1 MKNNLAGKISGWLAG
16 RGMLLVLL
24 LLAVF
29 LGFATLAD
37 QNPNDAEAGT
47 ALAKT
52 LGQSNGGNKNIL
64 IVVRPSEEDS
74 LFAQAVETEVL
85 KQKGVVAGIV
95 RGSPSDARA
104 SLERLQKEGVKLDA
118 IACNHFTA
126 GWSIFENMGV
136 KFPGLGDVKIVE
148 PVSYRWPNFLKR
160 ENLMNIVNQIAV
172 IAILAVGMT
181 FVILTGGID
190 LSVGAMIAFSAV
202 LVARLIRDFGGGVD
216 ATVTALIVSSLA
228 TIGVCA
234 FMGMFSG
241 VMVACFSIPS
251 FIATLAM
258 MLIAGGLAYLIS
270 DGQSIDRIPESFMWL
285 GRGSTVMRI
294 PVAVVLTAV
303 IYLIAHIA
311 MTRTI
316 FGRYVYAVG
325 GNREAARLSGV
336 SVLGV
341 LVLVYTVSGA
351 LAGLGGIVMA
361 SQLKSGAPTYG
372 HMYEL
377 YVIAAVVVGG
387 TSLAGGE
394 GKITG
399 TLIGALI
406 LAVIQ
411 NGMNLLGFDSNM
423 QKCIL
428 GGVLILA
435 ILLDGSRLKLSR

>member
-1 MKNNLAGKISGWLAG
+1 MD
-16 RGMLLVLL
+16 
-24 LLAVF
+24 
-29 LGFATLAD
+29 T
-37 QNPNDAEAGT
+37 
-47 ALAKT
+47 
-52 LGQSNGGNKNIL
+52 
-64 IVVRPSEEDS
+64 
-74 LFAQAVETEVL
+74 
-85 KQKGVVAGIV
+85 
-95 RGSPSDARA
+95 
-104 SLERLQKEGVKLDA
+104 
-118 IACNHFTA
+118 
-126 GWSIFENMGV
+126 

-148 PVSYRWPNFLKR
+148 PVSYRWPNFFKR
-160 ENLMNIVNQIAV
+160 DNLVNIVNQIAV

-202 LVARLIRDFGGGVD
+202 LVARLIRDYGGGTE
-216 ATVTALIVSSLA
+216 AQAPALIACSLA
-228 TIGVCA
+228 AVGVCA
-234 FMGMFSG
+234 LMGMFSG
-241 VMVACFSIPS
+241 AMVACFSIPP
-251 FIATLAM
+251 FITTLAM
-258 MLIAGGLAYLIS
+258 MLIAGGMAYLIS
-270 DGQSIDRIPESFMWL
+270 DGQSIDRVPESFMWL
-285 GRGSTVMRI
+285 GRGSTLMRI
-294 PVAVVLTAV
+294 PVAVVLTAI
-303 IYLIAHIA
+303 IYLIAHLA
-311 MTRTI
+311 MTRTV

-341 LVLVYTVSGA
+341 LILVYTLSGA
-351 LAGLGGIVMA
+351 LAGLGGVVMA

-411 NGMNLLGFDSNM
+411 NGMNLLGFDSNT

-428 GGVLILA
+428 GGVLLLA
-435 ILLDGSRLKLSR
+435 ILLDGSRLKLIK

>member
-1 MKNNLAGKISGWLAG
+1 MNSALAGKISGWIAG

-37 QNPNDAEAGT
+37 QNPNDGDAGIR
-47 ALAKT
+47 LAKT
-52 LGQSNGGNKNIL
+52 CDGSKNIL
-64 IVVRPSEEDS
+64 IVVRPSEEDAI
-74 LFAQAVETEVL
+74 FAQAIETQTIM
-85 KQKGVVAGIV
+85 QKGRVVEIIKGTPAE
-95 RGSPSDARA
+95 ARA
-104 SLERLQKEGVKLDA
+104 CLERLQKEGVKLDF
-118 IACNHFTA
+118 IVCNHFTA
-126 GWSIFENMGV
+126 TWSIFENMNT
-136 KFPGLGDVKIVE
+136 KFPGLGDVKIIE
-148 PVSYRWPNFLKR
+148 PASYRWPNFFKR
-160 ENLMNIVNQIAV
+160 DNLVNIVNQIAV

-202 LVARLIRDFGGGVD
+202 LVARLIRDYGGGVE
-216 ATVTALIVSSLA
+216 AHAPALIGCSIAAV
-228 TIGVCA
+228 GVCA
-234 FMGMFSG
+234 LLGMFSG
-241 VMVACFSIPS
+241 TMVAYFSIPP
-251 FIATLAM
+251 FITTLAM
-258 MLIAGGLAYLIS
+258 MLIAGGMAYLIS
-270 DGQSIDRIPESFMWL
+270 DGQSIDRVPESFMWL
-285 GRGSTVMRI
+285 GRGSTLMRI
-294 PVAVVLTAV
+294 PVAVVLTAI
-303 IYLIAHIA
+303 IYLIAHLA
-311 MTRTI
+311 MTRTV

-341 LVLVYTVSGA
+341 LILVYTLSGA
-351 LAGLGGIVMA
+351 LAGLGGVVMA

-411 NGMNLLGFDSNM
+411 NGMNLLGFDSNT

-428 GGVLILA
+428 GGVLLLA
-435 ILLDGSRLKLSR
+435 ILLDGSRLKLIK

>member
-1 MKNNLAGKISGWLAG
+1 MNSALAGKISGWLAG
-16 RGMLLVLL
+16 RGMILVLL
-24 LLAVF
+24 MLAVF

-37 QNPNDAEAGT
+37 QNPNDADAGT

-52 LGQSNGGNKNIL
+52 LDGSKNIL
-64 IVVRPSEEDS
+64 IVVRPSEEDAI
-74 LFAQAVETEVL
+74 FAQAIETQTIM
-85 KQKGVVAGIV
+85 QKGRVVEIIKGT
-95 RGSPSDARA
+95 PSEARA
-104 SLERLQKEGVKLDA
+104 CLERLQKQGVKLDA
-118 IACNHFTA
+118 IVCNHFTA
-126 GWSIFENMGV
+126 TWSIFENMDT

-148 PVSYRWPNFLKR
+148 PASYRWPNFFKR
-160 ENLMNIVNQIAV
+160 DNLVNIVNQIAV

-202 LVARLIRDFGGGVD
+202 LVARLIRDYGGGTE
-216 ATVTALIVSSLA
+216 AQAPALIGCSIAAVS
-228 TIGVCA
+228 VCA
-234 FMGMFSG
+234 LMGMFSG
-241 VMVACFSIPS
+241 AMVACFSIPP
-251 FIATLAM
+251 FITTLAM
-258 MLIAGGLAYLIS
+258 MLIAGGMAYLIS
-270 DGQSIDRIPESFMWL
+270 DGQSIDRVPESFMWL
-285 GRGSTVMRI
+285 GRGSTLMRI
-294 PVAVVLTAV
+294 PVAVVLTA
-303 IYLIAHIA
+303 ILYLIAHLA
-311 MTRTI
+311 MTRTV

-341 LVLVYTVSGA
+341 LILVYTLSGA
-351 LAGLGGIVMA
+351 LAGLGGVVMA

-411 NGMNLLGFDSNM
+411 NGMNLLGFDSNT

-428 GGVLILA
+428 GGVLLLA
-435 ILLDGSRLKLSR
+435 ILLDGSRLKLIK

>member
-1 MKNNLAGKISGWLAG
+1 MNNALAGKISGWLAG
-16 RGMLLVLL
+16 RGMILVLL
-24 LLAVF
+24 MLAVF

-37 QNPNDAEAGT
+37 QNPNDADAGT
-47 ALAKT
+47 TLSKT
-52 LGQSNGGNKNIL
+52 LDGSKNIL
-64 IVVRPSEEDS
+64 IVVRPSEEDTI
-74 LFAQAVETEVL
+74 FAQAIESQMIM
-85 KQKGVVAGIV
+85 QKGRVVEIIKGT
-95 RGSPSDARA
+95 PSEARA
-104 SLERLQKEGVKLDA
+104 CLERLQKEGVKLDF
-118 IACNHFTA
+118 IVCNHFTA
-126 GWSIFENMGV
+126 TWSIFENMNT
-136 KFPGLGDVKIVE
+136 KFAGLGDVKVVE
-148 PVSYRWPNFLKR
+148 PASYRWPNFFKR
-160 ENLMNIVNQIAV
+160 DNLVNIVNQIAV

-202 LVARLIRDFGGGVD
+202 LVARLIRDYGGGTEAQVP
-216 ATVTALIVSSLA
+216 ALIACSLA
-228 TIGVCA
+228 AVGVCA
-234 FMGMFSG
+234 LMGMFSG
-241 VMVACFSIPS
+241 AMVACFSIPP
-251 FIATLAM
+251 FITTLAM
-258 MLIAGGLAYLIS
+258 MLIAGGMAYLIS
-270 DGQSIDRIPESFMWL
+270 DGQSIDRVPESFMWL
-285 GRGSTVMRI
+285 GRGSTLMRM
-294 PVAVVLTAV
+294 PVAVVLTAI
-303 IYLIAHIA
+303 IYLIAHLA
-311 MTRTI
+311 MTRTV

-341 LVLVYTVSGA
+341 LILVYTLSGA
-351 LAGLGGIVMA
+351 LAGLGGVVMA

-411 NGMNLLGFDSNM
+411 NGMNLLGFDSNT

-428 GGVLILA
+428 GGVLLLA
-435 ILLDGSRLKLSR
+435 ILLDGSRLEIIK

>member
-1 MKNNLAGKISGWLAG
+1 MNSTLAVKITGWLAG
-16 RGMLLVLL
+16 RGMLLVLM

-37 QNPNDAEAGT
+37 QNPNDAEAGIG
-47 ALAKT
+47 LART
-52 LGQSNGGNKNIL
+52 VDGSKNIL
-64 IVVRPSEEDS
+64 IVVRPSEEDAI
-74 LFAQAVETEVL
+74 FAQAIENQIAR
-85 KQKGVVAGIV
+85 QKGTVVEIIQGT
-95 RGSPSDARA
+95 PSEAR
-104 SLERLQKEGVKLDA
+104 SCLERLQKDAIKLDA
-118 IACNHFTA
+118 IVCNHFTA
-126 GWSIFENMGV
+126 TWSIFENMGV
-136 KFPGLGDVKIVE
+136 KFPGLGDVRIVE
-148 PVSYRWPNFLKR
+148 PASYRWPNFFKR
-160 ENLMNIVNQIAV
+160 DNLVNIVNQIAV

-202 LVARLIRDFGGGVD
+202 LVARLIRDYGGGVE
-216 ATVTALIVSSLA
+216 AQTPALLGCGFAAV
-228 TIGVCA
+228 GVCA
-234 FMGMFSG
+234 LMGMFSG
-241 VMVACFSIPS
+241 TMVACFSIPP
-251 FIATLAM
+251 FITTLAM
-258 MLIAGGLAYLIS
+258 MLIAGGMAYLIS
-270 DGQSIDRIPESFMWL
+270 DGQSIDRVPESFMWL
-285 GRGSTVMRI
+285 GRGSTLMRI
-294 PVAVVLTAV
+294 PVAVVLTAI
-303 IYLIAHIA
+303 IYLVAHLA

-341 LVLVYTVSGA
+341 LILVYTLSGA
-351 LAGLGGIVMA
+351 LAGLGGVVMA

-411 NGMNLLGFDSNM
+411 NGMNLLGFDSNT

-428 GGVLILA
+428 GGVLLLA
-435 ILLDGSRLKLSR
+435 ILLDGSRYKLAR

>member
-1 MKNNLAGKISGWLAG
+1 MNSALAGKISGWLAG
-16 RGMLLVLL
+16 RGMILVLL
-24 LLAVF
+24 MLAVF

-37 QNPNDAEAGT
+37 QNPNDADAGI

-52 LGQSNGGNKNIL
+52 LDSSKNIL
-64 IVVRPSEEDS
+64 IVVRPSEEDAI
-74 LFAQAVETEVL
+74 FAQAIESQTIM
-85 KQKGVVAGIV
+85 QKGRVVEIIKGT
-95 RGSPSDARA
+95 PSEARA
-104 SLERLQKEGVKLDA
+104 CLDRLQKQGVKLDA
-118 IACNHFTA
+118 IVCNHFTA
-126 GWSIFENMGV
+126 TWSIFENMDT

-148 PVSYRWPNFLKR
+148 PASYRWPNFFKR
-160 ENLMNIVNQIAV
+160 DNLVNIVNQIAV

-202 LVARLIRDFGGGVD
+202 LVARLIRDYGGGTE
-216 ATVTALIVSSLA
+216 AQAPALIACSLA
-228 TIGVCA
+228 AIGVCA
-234 FMGMFSG
+234 LMGMFSG
-241 VMVACFSIPS
+241 AMVACFSIPP
-251 FIATLAM
+251 FITTLAM
-258 MLIAGGLAYLIS
+258 MLIAGGMAYLIS
-270 DGQSIDRIPESFMWL
+270 DGQSIDRVPESFMWL
-285 GRGSTVMRI
+285 GRGSTLMRI
-294 PVAVVLTAV
+294 PVAVVLTA
-303 IYLIAHIA
+303 ILYLIAHLA
-311 MTRTI
+311 MTRTV

-341 LVLVYTVSGA
+341 LILVYTLSGA
-351 LAGLGGIVMA
+351 LAGLGGVVMA

-411 NGMNLLGFDSNM
+411 NGMNLLGFDSNT

-428 GGVLILA
+428 GGVLLLA
-435 ILLDGSRLKLSR
+435 ILLDGSRYKLTR

>member
-1 MKNNLAGKISGWLAG
+1 MNSALAGKISGWLAG
-16 RGMLLVLL
+16 RGMILVLL
-24 LLAVF
+24 MHAVF

-37 QNPNDAEAGT
+37 QNPNDADAGT

-52 LGQSNGGNKNIL
+52 LDGSKNIL
-64 IVVRPSEEDS
+64 IVVRPSEEDAI
-74 LFAQAVETEVL
+74 FAQAIETHTIM
-85 KQKGVVAGIV
+85 QKGRVVEIIKGT
-95 RGSPSDARA
+95 PSEARA
-104 SLERLQKEGVKLDA
+104 CLERLQKQGVKLDA
-118 IACNHFTA
+118 IVCNHFTA
-126 GWSIFENMGV
+126 TWSIFENMDT

-148 PVSYRWPNFLKR
+148 PASYRWPNFFKR
-160 ENLMNIVNQIAV
+160 DNLVNIVNQIAV

-202 LVARLIRDFGGGVD
+202 LVARLIRDYGGGTE
-216 ATVTALIVSSLA
+216 AQAPALIGCSIAAVS
-228 TIGVCA
+228 VCA
-234 FMGMFSG
+234 LMGMFSG
-241 VMVACFSIPS
+241 AMVACFSIPP
-251 FIATLAM
+251 FITTLAM
-258 MLIAGGLAYLIS
+258 MLIAGGMAYLIS
-270 DGQSIDRIPESFMWL
+270 DGQSIDRVPESFMWL
-285 GRGSTVMRI
+285 GRGSTLMRI
-294 PVAVVLTAV
+294 PVAVVLTA
-303 IYLIAHIA
+303 ILYLIAHLA
-311 MTRTI
+311 MTRTV

-341 LVLVYTVSGA
+341 LILVYTLSGA
-351 LAGLGGIVMA
+351 LAGLGGVVMA

-411 NGMNLLGFDSNM
+411 NGMNLLGFDSNT

-428 GGVLILA
+428 GGVLLLA
-435 ILLDGSRLKLSR
+435 ILLDGSRLKLIK

>member
-1 MKNNLAGKISGWLAG
+1 MNSALAGKISGWLAG
-16 RGMLLVLL
+16 RGMILVLL
-24 LLAVF
+24 MLAVF

-37 QNPNDAEAGT
+37 QNPNDADAGT
-47 ALAKT
+47 TLAKT
-52 LGQSNGGNKNIL
+52 LDGSKNIL
-64 IVVRPSEEDS
+64 IVVRPSEEDAI
-74 LFAQAVETEVL
+74 FAQAIESQTIM
-85 KQKGVVAGIV
+85 QKGRVVEIIKGT
-95 RGSPSDARA
+95 PSEARA
-104 SLERLQKEGVKLDA
+104 CLERLQKQGVKLDA
-118 IACNHFTA
+118 IVCNHFTA
-126 GWSIFENMGV
+126 TWSIFENMET

-148 PVSYRWPNFLKR
+148 PASYRWPNFFKR
-160 ENLMNIVNQIAV
+160 DNLVNIVNQIAV

-202 LVARLIRDFGGGVD
+202 LVARLIRDYGGGTE
-216 ATVTALIVSSLA
+216 AQAPALIACSLA
-228 TIGVCA
+228 AIGVCA
-234 FMGMFSG
+234 LMGMFSG
-241 VMVACFSIPS
+241 AMVACFSIPP
-251 FIATLAM
+251 FITTLAM
-258 MLIAGGLAYLIS
+258 MLIAGGMAYLIS
-270 DGQSIDRIPESFMWL
+270 DGQSIDRVPESFMWL
-285 GRGSTVMRI
+285 GRGSTLMRI
-294 PVAVVLTAV
+294 PVAVVLTAI
-303 IYLIAHIA
+303 IYLIAHLA
-311 MTRTI
+311 MTRTV

-341 LVLVYTVSGA
+341 LILVYTLSGA
-351 LAGLGGIVMA
+351 LAGLGGVVMA

-411 NGMNLLGFDSNM
+411 NGMNLLGFDSNT

-428 GGVLILA
+428 GGVLLLA
-435 ILLDGSRLKLSR
+435 ILLDGSRYKLTR

>member
-1 MKNNLAGKISGWLAG
+1 MNSALAGKISGWLAG
-16 RGMLLVLL
+16 RGMILVLL
-24 LLAVF
+24 MLAVF

-37 QNPNDAEAGT
+37 QNPNDADAGT
-47 ALAKT
+47 TLAKT
-52 LGQSNGGNKNIL
+52 LDGSKNIL
-64 IVVRPSEEDS
+64 IVVRPSEEDAI
-74 LFAQAVETEVL
+74 FAQAIETQTIM
-85 KQKGVVAGIV
+85 QKGRVVEIIKGT
-95 RGSPSDARA
+95 PSEARA
-104 SLERLQKEGVKLDA
+104 CLERLQKQGVKLDA
-118 IACNHFTA
+118 IVCNHFTA
-126 GWSIFENMGV
+126 TWSIFENMET

-148 PVSYRWPNFLKR
+148 PASYRWPNFFKR
-160 ENLMNIVNQIAV
+160 DNLVNIVNQIAV

-202 LVARLIRDFGGGVD
+202 LVARLIRDYGGGTE
-216 ATVTALIVSSLA
+216 AQAPALIGCSIAAV
-228 TIGVCA
+228 GVCA
-234 FMGMFSG
+234 LMGMFSG
-241 VMVACFSIPS
+241 AMVACFSIPP
-251 FIATLAM
+251 FITTLAM
-258 MLIAGGLAYLIS
+258 MLIAGGMAYLIS
-270 DGQSIDRIPESFMWL
+270 DGQSIDRVPESFMWL
-285 GRGSTVMRI
+285 GRGSTLMRI
-294 PVAVVLTAV
+294 PVAVVLTAI
-303 IYLIAHIA
+303 IYLIAHLA
-311 MTRTI
+311 MTRTV

-341 LVLVYTVSGA
+341 LILVYTLSGA
-351 LAGLGGIVMA
+351 LAGLGGVVMA

-411 NGMNLLGFDSNM
+411 NGMNLLGFDSNT

-428 GGVLILA
+428 GGVLLLA
-435 ILLDGSRLKLSR
+435 ILLDGSRYKLTR

>member
-1 MKNNLAGKISGWLAG
+1 MNSALAGKISGWLAG
-16 RGMLLVLL
+16 RGMILVLL
-24 LLAVF
+24 MLAVF

-37 QNPNDAEAGT
+37 QNPNDADAGT
-47 ALAKT
+47 TLAKT
-52 LGQSNGGNKNIL
+52 LDGSKNIL
-64 IVVRPSEEDS
+64 IVVRPSEEDAI
-74 LFAQAVETEVL
+74 FAQAIESQTIM
-85 KQKGVVAGIV
+85 QKGRVVEIIKGT
-95 RGSPSDARA
+95 PSEARA
-104 SLERLQKEGVKLDA
+104 CLERLQKEGVKLDF
-118 IACNHFTA
+118 IVCNHFTA
-126 GWSIFENMGV
+126 AWSIFENMDT

-148 PVSYRWPNFLKR
+148 PASYRWPNFFKR
-160 ENLMNIVNQIAV
+160 DNLVNIVNQIAV

-202 LVARLIRDFGGGVD
+202 LVARLIRDYGGGTE
-216 ATVTALIVSSLA
+216 AQAPALIACSLA
-228 TIGVCA
+228 TVGVCA
-234 FMGMFSG
+234 LMGMFSG
-241 VMVACFSIPS
+241 TMVACFSIPP
-251 FIATLAM
+251 FITTLAM
-258 MLIAGGLAYLIS
+258 MLIAGGMAYLIS
-270 DGQSIDRIPESFMWL
+270 DGQSIDRVPESFMWL
-285 GRGSTVMRI
+285 GRGSTLMRI
-294 PVAVVLTAV
+294 PVAVVLTAI
-303 IYLIAHIA
+303 IYLIAHLA
-311 MTRTI
+311 MTRTV

-341 LVLVYTVSGA
+341 LILVYTLSGA
-351 LAGLGGIVMA
+351 LAGLGGVVMA

-411 NGMNLLGFDSNM
+411 NGMNLLGFDSNT

-428 GGVLILA
+428 GGVLLLA
-435 ILLDGSRLKLSR
+435 ILLDGSRLKIIK

>member
-1 MKNNLAGKISGWLAG
+1 MNSALAGKISGWLAG
-16 RGMLLVLL
+16 RGMILVLL
-24 LLAVF
+24 MLAVF

-37 QNPNDAEAGT
+37 QNPNDPDAGT
-47 ALAKT
+47 TLAKT
-52 LGQSNGGNKNIL
+52 LDGSKNIL
-64 IVVRPSEEDS
+64 IVVRPSEEDAI
-74 LFAQAVETEVL
+74 FAQAIESQMIM
-85 KQKGVVAGIV
+85 QKGRVVEIIKGT
-95 RGSPSDARA
+95 PSEARA
-104 SLERLQKEGVKLDA
+104 CLDRLQKEGVKLDF
-118 IACNHFTA
+118 IVCNHFTA
-126 GWSIFENMGV
+126 TWSIFENMDT

-148 PVSYRWPNFLKR
+148 PVSYRWPNFFKR
-160 ENLMNIVNQIAV
+160 DNLVNIVNQIAV

-202 LVARLIRDFGGGVD
+202 LVARLIRDYGGGTE
-216 ATVTALIVSSLA
+216 AQAPALIACSLA
-228 TIGVCA
+228 AVGVCA
-234 FMGMFSG
+234 LMGMFSG
-241 VMVACFSIPS
+241 AMVACFSIPP
-251 FIATLAM
+251 FITTLAM
-258 MLIAGGLAYLIS
+258 MLIAGGMAYLIS
-270 DGQSIDRIPESFMWL
+270 DGQSIDRVPESFMWL
-285 GRGSTVMRI
+285 GRGSTLMRI
-294 PVAVVLTAV
+294 PVAVVLTAI
-303 IYLIAHIA
+303 IYLIAHLA
-311 MTRTI
+311 MTRTV

-341 LVLVYTVSGA
+341 LILVYTLSGA
-351 LAGLGGIVMA
+351 LAGLGGVVMA

-411 NGMNLLGFDSNM
+411 NGMNLLGFDSNT

-428 GGVLILA
+428 GGVLLLA
-435 ILLDGSRLKLSR
+435 ILLDGSRLKLIK

>member
-1 MKNNLAGKISGWLAG
+1 MNSAFAVKLTRWLAG

-24 LLAVF
+24 LLAAF

-37 QNPNDAEAGT
+37 QNPNDAEAGIG
-47 ALAKT
+47 LAKT
-52 LGQSNGGNKNIL
+52 VDGSKNIL
-64 IVVRPSEEDS
+64 IVVRPSEEDAI
-74 LFAQAVETEVL
+74 FARAIENQIAR
-85 KQKGVVAGIV
+85 QKGTVVEIIQGT
-95 RGSPSDARA
+95 PSEAR
-104 SLERLQKEGVKLDA
+104 SCLERLQKDGVKLDA
-118 IACNHFTA
+118 IVCNHFTA
-126 GWSIFENMGV
+126 TWSIFENMGV
-136 KFPGLGDVKIVE
+136 KFPGLGDVRIIE
-148 PVSYRWPNFLKR
+148 PASYRWPNFFKR
-160 ENLMNIVNQIAV
+160 DNLVNIVNQIAV

-202 LVARLIRDFGGGVD
+202 LVARLIRDYGGGVE
-216 ATVTALIVSSLA
+216 AQTPALLGCSIAAV
-228 TIGVCA
+228 GVCA
-234 FMGMFSG
+234 LMGMFSG
-241 VMVACFSIPS
+241 TMVACFSIPP
-251 FIATLAM
+251 FITTLAM
-258 MLIAGGLAYLIS
+258 MLIAGGMAYLIS
-270 DGQSIDRIPESFMWL
+270 DGQSIDRVPESFMWL
-285 GRGSTVMRI
+285 GRGSTLMRI
-294 PVAVVLTAV
+294 PVAVVLTAI
-303 IYLIAHIA
+303 IYLIAHLA

-341 LVLVYTVSGA
+341 LILVYTLSGA
-351 LAGLGGIVMA
+351 LAGLGGVVMA

-411 NGMNLLGFDSNM
+411 NGMNLLGFDSNT

-428 GGVLILA
+428 GGVLLLA
-435 ILLDGSRLKLSR
+435 ILLDGSRYKLNR

>member
-1 MKNNLAGKISGWLAG
+1 MNSALAGKISGWLAG

-37 QNPNDAEAGT
+37 QNPNDADAGT

-52 LGQSNGGNKNIL
+52 FEGAKNIL
-64 IVVRPSEEDS
+64 IVVRPSEEDAI
-74 LFAQAVETEVL
+74 FAQAIESQTIM
-85 KQKGVVAGIV
+85 QKGRVVEIIKGT
-95 RGSPSDARA
+95 PSEARA
-104 SLERLQKEGVKLDA
+104 CLERLQREGVKLDA
-118 IACNHFTA
+118 IVCNHFTA
-126 GWSIFENMGV
+126 TWSIFENMET
-136 KFPGLGDVKIVE
+136 KFPGLGDVTIVE
-148 PVSYRWPNFLKR
+148 PASYRWPNFFKR
-160 ENLMNIVNQIAV
+160 DNLVNIVNQIAV

-202 LVARLIRDFGGGVD
+202 LVARLIRDYGGGVD
-216 ATVTALIVSSLA
+216 AHAPALLGCSLA
-228 TIGVCA
+228 AVGVCA
-234 FMGMFSG
+234 LMGMFSG
-241 VMVACFSIPS
+241 AMVACFSIPP
-251 FIATLAM
+251 FITTLAM
-258 MLIAGGLAYLIS
+258 MLIAGGMAYLIS
-270 DGQSIDRIPESFMWL
+270 DGQSIDRVPESFMWL
-285 GRGSTVMRI
+285 GRGSTLMRI
-294 PVAVVLTAV
+294 PVAVVLTA
-303 IYLIAHIA
+303 ILYLIAHLA
-311 MTRTI
+311 MTRTV

-341 LVLVYTVSGA
+341 LILVYTLSGA
-351 LAGLGGIVMA
+351 LAGLGGVVMA

-411 NGMNLLGFDSNM
+411 NGMNLLGFDSNT

-428 GGVLILA
+428 GGVLLLA
-435 ILLDGSRLKLSR
+435 ILLDGSRYKLTR

>member
-1 MKNNLAGKISGWLAG
+1 MNSALAGKISGWIAG

-37 QNPNDAEAGT
+37 QNPNDGDAGIR
-47 ALAKT
+47 LAKT
-52 LGQSNGGNKNIL
+52 CDGSKNIL
-64 IVVRPSEEDS
+64 IVVRPSEEDAI
-74 LFAQAVETEVL
+74 FAQAIETQTIM
-85 KQKGVVAGIV
+85 QKGRVVEIIKGT
-95 RGSPSDARA
+95 PSEARA
-104 SLERLQKEGVKLDA
+104 CLERLQKEGVKLDF
-118 IACNHFTA
+118 IVCNHFTA
-126 GWSIFENMGV
+126 TWSIFENMNT
-136 KFPGLGDVKIVE
+136 KFPGLGDVKIIE
-148 PVSYRWPNFLKR
+148 PASYRWPNFFKR
-160 ENLMNIVNQIAV
+160 DNLVNIVNQIAV

-202 LVARLIRDFGGGVD
+202 LVARLIRDYGGGVE
-216 ATVTALIVSSLA
+216 AHAPALIGCSIAAV
-228 TIGVCA
+228 GVCA
-234 FMGMFSG
+234 LLGMFSG
-241 VMVACFSIPS
+241 TMVAYFSIPP
-251 FIATLAM
+251 FITTLAM
-258 MLIAGGLAYLIS
+258 MLIAGGMAYLIS
-270 DGQSIDRIPESFMWL
+270 DGQSIDRVPESFMWL
-285 GRGSTVMRI
+285 GRGSTLMRI
-294 PVAVVLTAV
+294 PVAVVLTAI
-303 IYLIAHIA
+303 IYLIAHLA
-311 MTRTI
+311 MTRTV

-336 SVLGV
+336 SVLCV
-341 LVLVYTVSGA
+341 LILVYTLSGA
-351 LAGLGGIVMA
+351 LAGLGGVVMA

-411 NGMNLLGFDSNM
+411 NGMNLLGFDSNT

-428 GGVLILA
+428 GGVLLLA
-435 ILLDGSRLKLSR
+435 ILLDGSRLKLIK

>member
-1 MKNNLAGKISGWLAG
+1 MNSALAGKISGWLAG
-16 RGMLLVLL
+16 RGMILVLL
-24 LLAVF
+24 MLAAF

-37 QNPNDAEAGT
+37 QNPNDADAGT

-52 LGQSNGGNKNIL
+52 LDGSKNIL
-64 IVVRPSEEDS
+64 IVVRPSEEDAI
-74 LFAQAVETEVL
+74 FAQAIETQTIM
-85 KQKGVVAGIV
+85 QKGRVVEIIKDT
-95 RGSPSDARA
+95 PSEARA
-104 SLERLQKEGVKLDA
+104 CLERLQKEGVKLDF
-118 IACNHFTA
+118 IVCNHFTST
-126 GWSIFENMGV
+126 WSIFENMDT

-148 PVSYRWPNFLKR
+148 PVSYRWPNFFKR
-160 ENLMNIVNQIAV
+160 DNLVNIVNQIAV

-202 LVARLIRDFGGGVD
+202 LVARLIRDYGGGTE
-216 ATVTALIVSSLA
+216 AQAPALIACSLA
-228 TIGVCA
+228 AVGVCA
-234 FMGMFSG
+234 LMGMFSG
-241 VMVACFSIPS
+241 TMVACFSIPP
-251 FIATLAM
+251 FITTLAM
-258 MLIAGGLAYLIS
+258 MLIAGGMAYLIS
-270 DGQSIDRIPESFMWL
+270 DGQSIDRVPESFMWL
-285 GRGSTVMRI
+285 GSTLMRI
-294 PVAVVLTAV
+294 PLAVVLTAI
-303 IYLIAHIA
+303 IYLIAHLA
-311 MTRTI
+311 MTRTV

-336 SVLGV
+336 SVLVV
-341 LVLVYTVSGA
+341 LILVYTLSGA
-351 LAGLGGIVMA
+351 LAGLGGVVMA

-411 NGMNLLGFDSNM
+411 NGMNLLGFDSNT

-428 GGVLILA
+428 GGVLLLA
-435 ILLDGSRLKLSR
+435 ILLDGSRLKLIK

>member
-1 MKNNLAGKISGWLAG
+1 MNSALAGKISGWLAG
-16 RGMLLVLL
+16 RGMILVLL
-24 LLAVF
+24 MLAVF

-37 QNPNDAEAGT
+37 QNPNDADAGT
-47 ALAKT
+47 TLAKT
-52 LGQSNGGNKNIL
+52 LDGSKNIL
-64 IVVRPSEEDS
+64 IVVRPSEEDAI
-74 LFAQAVETEVL
+74 FAQAIESQTTM
-85 KQKGVVAGIV
+85 QKGRVVEIIKGM
-95 RGSPSDARA
+95 PSEARA
-104 SLERLQKEGVKLDA
+104 CLERLQKEGVKLDF
-118 IACNHFTA
+118 IVCNHFTA
-126 GWSIFENMGV
+126 VWSIFENMDT

-148 PVSYRWPNFLKR
+148 PASYRWPNFFKR
-160 ENLMNIVNQIAV
+160 DNLVNIVNQIAV

-202 LVARLIRDFGGGVD
+202 LVARLIRDYGGGTE
-216 ATVTALIVSSLA
+216 AQAPALIACSLA
-228 TIGVCA
+228 AVGVCA
-234 FMGMFSG
+234 LMGMFSG
-241 VMVACFSIPS
+241 AMVACFSIPP
-251 FIATLAM
+251 FITTLAM
-258 MLIAGGLAYLIS
+258 MLIAGGMAYLIS
-270 DGQSIDRIPESFMWL
+270 DGQSIDRVPESFMWL
-285 GRGSTVMRI
+285 GRGSTLMRI
-294 PVAVVLTAV
+294 PVAVVLTA
-303 IYLIAHIA
+303 ILYLIAHLA
-311 MTRTI
+311 MTRTV

-341 LVLVYTVSGA
+341 LILVYTLSGA
-351 LAGLGGIVMA
+351 LAGLGGVVMA

-411 NGMNLLGFDSNM
+411 NGMNLLGFDSNT

-428 GGVLILA
+428 GGVLLLA
-435 ILLDGSRLKLSR
+435 ILLDGSRLKIIK

>member
-1 MKNNLAGKISGWLAG
+1 MNSALAGKISGWLAG
-16 RGMLLVLL
+16 RGMILVLL
-24 LLAVF
+24 MLAVF

-37 QNPNDAEAGT
+37 QNPNDADAGI

-52 LGQSNGGNKNIL
+52 LDSSKNIL
-64 IVVRPSEEDS
+64 IVVRPSEEDAI
-74 LFAQAVETEVL
+74 FAQAIESQTIM
-85 KQKGVVAGIV
+85 QKGRVVEIIKGT
-95 RGSPSDARA
+95 PSEARA
-104 SLERLQKEGVKLDA
+104 CLDRLQKQGVKLDA
-118 IACNHFTA
+118 IVCNHFTA
-126 GWSIFENMGV
+126 TWSIFENMET

-148 PVSYRWPNFLKR
+148 PASYRWPNFFKR
-160 ENLMNIVNQIAV
+160 DNLVNIVNQIAV

-202 LVARLIRDFGGGVD
+202 LVARLIRDYGGGTE
-216 ATVTALIVSSLA
+216 AQAPALIACSIA
-228 TIGVCA
+228 AIGVCA
-234 FMGMFSG
+234 LMGMFSG
-241 VMVACFSIPS
+241 AMVACFSIPP
-251 FIATLAM
+251 FITTLAM
-258 MLIAGGLAYLIS
+258 MLIAGGMAYLIS
-270 DGQSIDRIPESFMWL
+270 DGQSIDRVPESFMWL
-285 GRGSTVMRI
+285 GRGSTLMRI
-294 PVAVVLTAV
+294 PVAVVLTAI
-303 IYLIAHIA
+303 IYLIAHLA
-311 MTRTI
+311 MTRTV

-341 LVLVYTVSGA
+341 LILVYTLSGA
-351 LAGLGGIVMA
+351 LAGLGGVVMA

-411 NGMNLLGFDSNM
+411 NGMNLLGFDSNT

-428 GGVLILA
+428 GGVLLLA
-435 ILLDGSRLKLSR
+435 ILLDGSRYKLTR

>member
-1 MKNNLAGKISGWLAG
+1 MNSAFAVKLTRWLAG

-24 LLAVF
+24 LLAAF

-37 QNPNDAEAGT
+37 QNPNDAEAGIG
-47 ALAKT
+47 LAKT
-52 LGQSNGGNKNIL
+52 VDGSKNIL
-64 IVVRPSEEDS
+64 IVVRPSEEDAI
-74 LFAQAVETEVL
+74 FARAIENQIAR
-85 KQKGVVAGIV
+85 QKGTVVEIIQGT
-95 RGSPSDARA
+95 PSEAR
-104 SLERLQKEGVKLDA
+104 SCLERLQKDGVKLDA
-118 IACNHFTA
+118 IVCNHFTA
-126 GWSIFENMGV
+126 TWSIFENMGV
-136 KFPGLGDVKIVE
+136 KFPGLGDVRIIE
-148 PVSYRWPNFLKR
+148 PASYRWPNFFKR
-160 ENLMNIVNQIAV
+160 DNLVNIVNQIAV

-202 LVARLIRDFGGGVD
+202 LVARLIRDYGGGVE
-216 ATVTALIVSSLA
+216 AQTPALLGCSITAV
-228 TIGVCA
+228 GVCA
-234 FMGMFSG
+234 LMGMFSG
-241 VMVACFSIPS
+241 TMVACFSIPP
-251 FIATLAM
+251 FITTLAM

-270 DGQSIDRIPESFMWL
+270 DGQSIDRVPESFMWL
-285 GRGSTVMRI
+285 GRGSTLMRI
-294 PVAVVLTAV
+294 PVAVVLTAI
-303 IYLIAHIA
+303 IYLIAHLA

-341 LVLVYTVSGA
+341 LILVYTLSGA
-351 LAGLGGIVMA
+351 LAGLGGVVMA

-387 TSLAGGE
+387 TSLAGGA

-411 NGMNLLGFDSNM
+411 NGMNLLGFDSNT

-428 GGVLILA
+428 GGVLLLA
-435 ILLDGSRLKLSR
+435 ILLDGSRYKLNR

>member
-1 MKNNLAGKISGWLAG
+1 MNSALAGKISGWLAG

-37 QNPNDAEAGT
+37 QNPNDGDAGIR
-47 ALAKT
+47 LAKT
-52 LGQSNGGNKNIL
+52 CDGSKNIL
-64 IVVRPSEEDS
+64 IVVRPSEEDAI
-74 LFAQAVETEVL
+74 FAQAIESQTIM
-85 KQKGVVAGIV
+85 QKGRVVEIIKGT
-95 RGSPSDARA
+95 PSEARA
-104 SLERLQKEGVKLDA
+104 CLERLQKEGVKLDF
-118 IACNHFTA
+118 IVCNHFTA
-126 GWSIFENMGV
+126 TWSIFENMNT
-136 KFPGLGDVKIVE
+136 KFPGLGDVKIIE
-148 PVSYRWPNFLKR
+148 PASYRWPNFFKR
-160 ENLMNIVNQIAV
+160 DNLVNIVNQIAV

-202 LVARLIRDFGGGVD
+202 LVARLIRDYGGGTE
-216 ATVTALIVSSLA
+216 AHAPALIGCSIAAVS
-228 TIGVCA
+228 VCA
-234 FMGMFSG
+234 LMGMFSG
-241 VMVACFSIPS
+241 AMVAYFSIPP
-251 FIATLAM
+251 FITTLAM
-258 MLIAGGLAYLIS
+258 MLIAGGMAYLIS
-270 DGQSIDRIPESFMWL
+270 DGQSIDRVPESFMWL
-285 GRGSTVMRI
+285 GRGSTLMRI
-294 PVAVVLTAV
+294 PVAVVLTAI
-303 IYLIAHIA
+303 IYLIAHLA
-311 MTRTI
+311 MTRTV

-341 LVLVYTVSGA
+341 LILVYTLSGA
-351 LAGLGGIVMA
+351 LAGLGGVVMA

-411 NGMNLLGFDSNM
+411 NGMNLLGFDSNT

-428 GGVLILA
+428 GGVLLLA
-435 ILLDGSRLKLSR
+435 ILLDGSRLKLIK

>member
-1 MKNNLAGKISGWLAG
+1 MNSAFAVKLTRWLAG

-24 LLAVF
+24 LLAAF

-37 QNPNDAEAGT
+37 QNPNDAEAGIG
-47 ALAKT
+47 LAKT
-52 LGQSNGGNKNIL
+52 VDGSKNIL
-64 IVVRPSEEDS
+64 IVVRPSEEDAI
-74 LFAQAVETEVL
+74 FARAIENQIAR
-85 KQKGVVAGIV
+85 QKGTVVEIIQGT
-95 RGSPSDARA
+95 PSEAR
-104 SLERLQKEGVKLDA
+104 SCLERLQKDGVKLDA
-118 IACNHFTA
+118 IVCNHFTA
-126 GWSIFENMGV
+126 TWSIFENMGV
-136 KFPGLGDVKIVE
+136 KFPGLGDVRIIE
-148 PVSYRWPNFLKR
+148 PASYRWPNFFKR
-160 ENLMNIVNQIAV
+160 DNLVNIVNQIAV

-202 LVARLIRDFGGGVD
+202 LVARLIRDYGGGVE
-216 ATVTALIVSSLA
+216 AQTPALLGCSIAAV
-228 TIGVCA
+228 GVCA
-234 FMGMFSG
+234 LMGMFSG
-241 VMVACFSIPS
+241 TMVACFSIPP
-251 FIATLAM
+251 FITTLAM

-270 DGQSIDRIPESFMWL
+270 DGQSIDRVPESFMWL
-285 GRGSTVMRI
+285 GRGSTLMRI
-294 PVAVVLTAV
+294 PVAVVLTAI
-303 IYLIAHIA
+303 IYLIAHLA

-341 LVLVYTVSGA
+341 LILVYTLSGA
-351 LAGLGGIVMA
+351 LAGLGGVVMA

-411 NGMNLLGFDSNM
+411 NGMNLLGFDSNT

-428 GGVLILA
+428 GGVLLLA
-435 ILLDGSRLKLSR
+435 ILLDGSRYKLTR

>member
-1 MKNNLAGKISGWLAG
+1 MNSALAGKISGWLAG
-16 RGMLLVLL
+16 RGMILVLL
-24 LLAVF
+24 MLAVF

-37 QNPNDAEAGT
+37 QNPNDADAGT
-47 ALAKT
+47 TLAKT
-52 LGQSNGGNKNIL
+52 LDGSKNIL
-64 IVVRPSEEDS
+64 IVVRPSEEDAI
-74 LFAQAVETEVL
+74 FAQAIESQTIM
-85 KQKGVVAGIV
+85 QKGRVVEIIKGT
-95 RGSPSDARA
+95 PSEARA
-104 SLERLQKEGVKLDA
+104 CLDRLQKQGVKLDA
-118 IACNHFTA
+118 IVCNHFTA
-126 GWSIFENMGV
+126 TWSIFENMDT

-148 PVSYRWPNFLKR
+148 PASYRWPNFFKR
-160 ENLMNIVNQIAV
+160 DNLVNIVNQIAV

-202 LVARLIRDFGGGVD
+202 LVARLIRDYGGGVE
-216 ATVTALIVSSLA
+216 AQAPALIGCSIAAV
-228 TIGVCA
+228 GVCA
-234 FMGMFSG
+234 LMGMFSG
-241 VMVACFSIPS
+241 AMVACFSIPP
-251 FIATLAM
+251 FITTLAM
-258 MLIAGGLAYLIS
+258 MLIAGGMAYLIS
-270 DGQSIDRIPESFMWL
+270 DGQSIDRVPESFMWL
-285 GRGSTVMRI
+285 GRGSTLMRI
-294 PVAVVLTAV
+294 PVAVVLTAI
-303 IYLIAHIA
+303 IYLIAHLA
-311 MTRTI
+311 MTRTV

-341 LVLVYTVSGA
+341 LILVYTLSGA
-351 LAGLGGIVMA
+351 LAGLGGVVMA

-411 NGMNLLGFDSNM
+411 NGMNLLGFDSNT

-428 GGVLILA
+428 GGVLLLA
-435 ILLDGSRLKLSR
+435 ILLDGSRYKLTR

>member
-1 MKNNLAGKISGWLAG
+1 MNSALAGKISGWLAR
-16 RGMLLVLL
+16 RGMILVLL
-24 LLAVF
+24 MLAVF

-37 QNPNDAEAGT
+37 QNPNDADAGT
-47 ALAKT
+47 TLAKT
-52 LGQSNGGNKNIL
+52 LDGSKNIL
-64 IVVRPSEEDS
+64 IVVRPSEEDAI
-74 LFAQAVETEVL
+74 FAQAIETQMIM
-85 KQKGVVAGIV
+85 QKGRVVEIIKGT
-95 RGSPSDARA
+95 PSEARTC
-104 SLERLQKEGVKLDA
+104 LERLQKEGVKLDA
-118 IACNHFTA
+118 IVCNHFTA
-126 GWSIFENMGV
+126 TWSIFENMDT

-148 PVSYRWPNFLKR
+148 PASYRWPNFFKR
-160 ENLMNIVNQIAV
+160 DNLVNIVNQIAV

-202 LVARLIRDFGGGVD
+202 LVARLIRDYGGGVD
-216 ATVTALIVSSLA
+216 AHAPALIACSIAAV
-228 TIGVCA
+228 GVCA
-234 FMGMFSG
+234 LMGMFSG
-241 VMVACFSIPS
+241 AMVACFSIPP
-251 FIATLAM
+251 FITTLAM
-258 MLIAGGLAYLIS
+258 MLIAGGMAYLIS
-270 DGQSIDRIPESFMWL
+270 DGQSIDRVPESFMWL
-285 GRGSTVMRI
+285 GRGSTLMRI
-294 PVAVVLTAV
+294 PVAVVLTA
-303 IYLIAHIA
+303 ILYLIAHLA
-311 MTRTI
+311 MTRTV

-341 LVLVYTVSGA
+341 LILVYTLSGA
-351 LAGLGGIVMA
+351 LAGLGGVVMA

-411 NGMNLLGFDSNM
+411 NGMNLLGFDSNT

-428 GGVLILA
+428 GGVLLLA
-435 ILLDGSRLKLSR
+435 ILLDGSRYKLTR

>member
-1 MKNNLAGKISGWLAG
+1 TQTIMQKG
-16 RGMLLVLL
+16 RV
-24 LLAVF
+24 V
-29 LGFATLAD
+29 
-37 QNPNDAEAGT
+37 EIIKGT
-47 ALAKT
+47 
-52 LGQSNGGNKNIL
+52 
-64 IVVRPSEEDS
+64 PSE
-74 LFAQAVETEVL
+74 
-85 KQKGVVAGIV
+85 
-95 RGSPSDARA
+95 ARA
-104 SLERLQKEGVKLDA
+104 CLERLQKDGVKLDF
-118 IACNHFTA
+118 IVCNHFTA
-126 GWSIFENMGV
+126 TWSIFENMDT

-148 PVSYRWPNFLKR
+148 PAPYRWPNFFKR
-160 ENLMNIVNQIAV
+160 DNLVNIVNQIAV

-202 LVARLIRDFGGGVD
+202 LVARLIRDYGGGTE
-216 ATVTALIVSSLA
+216 AQAPALIGCSIAAVS
-228 TIGVCA
+228 VCA
-234 FMGMFSG
+234 LMGMFSG
-241 VMVACFSIPS
+241 AMVACFSIPP
-251 FIATLAM
+251 FITTLAM
-258 MLIAGGLAYLIS
+258 MLIAGGMAYLIS
-270 DGQSIDRIPESFMWL
+270 EGQSIDRVPESFMWL
-285 GRGSTVMRI
+285 GRGSTLMRI
-294 PVAVVLTAV
+294 PVAVVLTA
-303 IYLIAHIA
+303 ILYLIAHLA
-311 MTRTI
+311 MTRTV

-341 LVLVYTVSGA
+341 LILVYTLSGA
-351 LAGLGGIVMA
+351 LAGLGGVVMA

-411 NGMNLLGFDSNM
+411 NGMNLLGFDSNT

-428 GGVLILA
+428 GGVLLLA
-435 ILLDGSRLKLSR
+435 ILLDGSRLKLIK

>member
-1 MKNNLAGKISGWLAG
+1 MNSALAGKISGWLAG
-16 RGMLLVLL
+16 RGMMLVLL
-24 LLAVF
+24 MLAVF

-37 QNPNDAEAGT
+37 QNPNDADAGT
-47 ALAKT
+47 TLAKT
-52 LGQSNGGNKNIL
+52 LDGSKNIL
-64 IVVRPSEEDS
+64 IVVRPSEEDAI
-74 LFAQAVETEVL
+74 FAQAIESQTIM
-85 KQKGVVAGIV
+85 QKGRVVEIIKGT
-95 RGSPSDARA
+95 PSEARA
-104 SLERLQKEGVKLDA
+104 CLERLQKEGVKLDL
-118 IACNHFTA
+118 IVCNHFTA
-126 GWSIFENMGV
+126 TWSIFENMDT

-148 PVSYRWPNFLKR
+148 PASYRWPNFFKR
-160 ENLMNIVNQIAV
+160 DNLVNIVNQIAV

-202 LVARLIRDFGGGVD
+202 LVARLIRDYGGGVE
-216 ATVTALIVSSLA
+216 AHAPALIACSLA
-228 TIGVCA
+228 AVGVCA

-241 VMVACFSIPS
+241 AMVACFSIPP
-251 FIATLAM
+251 FITTLAM
-258 MLIAGGLAYLIS
+258 MLIAGGMAYLIS
-270 DGQSIDRIPESFMWL
+270 DGQSIDRVPESFMWL
-285 GRGSTVMRI
+285 GRGSTLMRI
-294 PVAVVLTAV
+294 PVAVVLTAI
-303 IYLIAHIA
+303 IYLIAHLA
-311 MTRTI
+311 MTRTV

-341 LVLVYTVSGA
+341 LILVYTLSGA
-351 LAGLGGIVMA
+351 LAGLGGVVMA

-387 TSLAGGE
+387 TSLSGGE

-411 NGMNLLGFDSNM
+411 NGMNLLGFDSNT

-428 GGVLILA
+428 GGVLLLA
-435 ILLDGSRLKLSR
+435 ILLDGSRLKLIK

>member
-1 MKNNLAGKISGWLAG
+1 MNSALAGKISGWLAG
-16 RGMLLVLL
+16 RGMILVLL
-24 LLAVF
+24 MLAVF

-37 QNPNDAEAGT
+37 QNPNDADAGT

-52 LGQSNGGNKNIL
+52 LDGSKNIL
-64 IVVRPSEEDS
+64 IVVRPSEEDTI
-74 LFAQAVETEVL
+74 FAQAIESQMIM
-85 KQKGVVAGIV
+85 QKGRVVEIIKGT
-95 RGSPSDARA
+95 PSEARA
-104 SLERLQKEGVKLDA
+104 CLERLQKEGVKLDF
-118 IACNHFTA
+118 IMCNHFTA
-126 GWSIFENMGV
+126 TWSIFENMNT
-136 KFPGLGDVKIVE
+136 KFAGLGDVKVVE
-148 PVSYRWPNFLKR
+148 PASYRWPNFFKR
-160 ENLMNIVNQIAV
+160 DNLVNIVNQIAV

-202 LVARLIRDFGGGVD
+202 LVARLIRDYGGGVE
-216 ATVTALIVSSLA
+216 AHTPALIACSLA
-228 TIGVCA
+228 AVGVCA

-241 VMVACFSIPS
+241 VMIACFSIPP
-251 FIATLAM
+251 FITTLAM

-270 DGQSIDRIPESFMWL
+270 DGQSIDRVPESFMWL
-285 GRGSTVMRI
+285 GRGSTLMRI
-294 PVAVVLTAV
+294 PVAVVLTAI
-303 IYLIAHIA
+303 IYLIAHLA
-311 MTRTI
+311 MTRTV

-341 LVLVYTVSGA
+341 LILVYTLSGA
-351 LAGLGGIVMA
+351 LAGLGGVVMA

-411 NGMNLLGFDSNM
+411 NGMNLLGFDSNT

-428 GGVLILA
+428 GGVLLLA
-435 ILLDGSRLKLSR
+435 ILLDGSRLKIIK

>member
-1 MKNNLAGKISGWLAG
+1 MKSALSVKISGWLAG

-37 QNPNDAEAGT
+37 QNPNDAESGT
-47 ALAKT
+47 VLAKT
-52 LGQSNGGNKNIL
+52 LEESNAVIGNVL
-64 IVVRPSEEDS
+64 IVVRPSEEDAI
-74 LFAQAVETEVL
+74 FAQAIETQIA
-85 KQKGVVAGIV
+85 KQKGKVVEIIKGA
-95 RGSPSDARA
+95 PSEAR
-104 SLERLQKEGVKLDA
+104 SCLERLQKDGVKLDA
-118 IACNHFTA
+118 IVCNHFTA
-126 GWSIFENMGV
+126 SWSIFENMGM
-136 KFPGLGDVKIVE
+136 KFPGLGDVKIIE
-148 PVSYRWPNFLKR
+148 PASYRWPNFFKR
-160 ENLMNIVNQIAV
+160 DNLVNIVNQIAV

-202 LVARLIRDFGGGVD
+202 LVARLIRDYGGGLD
-216 ATVTALIVSSLA
+216 AQTPALLA
-228 TIGVCA
+228 CSFAAVGVCA
-234 FMGMFSG
+234 LMGMFSG
-241 VMVACFSIPS
+241 TMVAYFSIPP
-251 FIATLAM
+251 FITTLAM
-258 MLIAGGLAYLIS
+258 MLIAGGMAYLIS
-270 DGQSIDRIPESFMWL
+270 DGQSIDRVPESFMWL

-294 PVAVVLTAV
+294 PVAVVLTAI
-303 IYLIAHIA
+303 IYLLAHLA
-311 MTRTI
+311 MTRTV
-316 FGRYVYAVG
+316 FGRFVYAVG

-336 SVLGV
+336 SVMGV
-341 LVLVYTVSGA
+341 LILVYTLSGA
-351 LAGLGGIVMA
+351 LAGLGGVVMA

-411 NGMNLLGFDSNM
+411 NGMNLLGFDSNT

-428 GGVLILA
+428 GGVLLLA
-435 ILLDGSRLKLSR
+435 ILLDGSRLKLTK

>member
-1 MKNNLAGKISGWLAG
+1 MNRALSVTISGWLAG

-37 QNPNDAEAGT
+37 QNPNDPESGT
-47 ALAKT
+47 ELAKT
-52 LGQSNGGNKNIL
+52 WEESNVVVGNIL
-64 IVVRPSEEDS
+64 IVVRPSEEDAI
-74 LFAQAVETEVL
+74 FAQAIENQIAR
-85 KQKGVVAGIV
+85 QKGKVVEIV
-95 RGSPSDARA
+95 KGTPFEAR
-104 SLERLQKEGVKLDA
+104 SCLERLQKDGVKLDA
-118 IACNHFTA
+118 ILCNHFTA
-126 GWSIFENMGV
+126 SWSIFENMGT

-148 PVSYRWPNFLKR
+148 PASYRWPNFFKR
-160 ENLMNIVNQIAV
+160 DNLVNIVNQIAV

-202 LVARLIRDFGGGVD
+202 LVARLIRDYGGGVD
-216 ATVTALIVSSLA
+216 AQAPALIGCSFA
-228 TIGVCA
+228 AIGVCA
-234 FMGMFSG
+234 LMGMFSG
-241 VMVACFSIPS
+241 TMVAYFSIPP
-251 FIATLAM
+251 FITTLAM
-258 MLIAGGLAYLIS
+258 MLIAGGMAYLIS
-270 DGQSIDRIPESFMWL
+270 DGQSIDRVPESFMWL

-294 PVAVVLTAV
+294 PVAVVLTAI
-303 IYLIAHIA
+303 IYLIAHLA
-311 MTRTI
+311 MTRTV
-316 FGRYVYAVG
+316 FGRFVYAVG

-341 LVLVYTVSGA
+341 LILVYTLSGA
-351 LAGLGGIVMA
+351 LAGLGGVVMA

-399 TLIGALI
+399 TLVGALI

-411 NGMNLLGFDSNM
+411 NGMNLLGFDSNT

-428 GGVLILA
+428 GGVLLLA
-435 ILLDGSRLKLSR
+435 ILLDGSRLKLTK

>member
-1 MKNNLAGKISGWLAG
+1 MNSALAGKISGWLAG
-16 RGMLLVLL
+16 RGMILVLL
-24 LLAVF
+24 MLAVF

-37 QNPNDAEAGT
+37 QNPNDADAGT

-52 LGQSNGGNKNIL
+52 LDGSKNIL
-64 IVVRPSEEDS
+64 IVVRPSEEDAI
-74 LFAQAVETEVL
+74 FAQAIETQMVL
-85 KQKGVVAGIV
+85 QKGRVVEIIKGT
-95 RGSPSDARA
+95 PSEARA
-104 SLERLQKEGVKLDA
+104 CLERLQKQGVKLDA
-118 IACNHFTA
+118 IVCNHFTA
-126 GWSIFENMGV
+126 TWSIFENMET

-148 PVSYRWPNFLKR
+148 PASYRWPNFFKR
-160 ENLMNIVNQIAV
+160 DNLVNIVNQIAV

-202 LVARLIRDFGGGVD
+202 LVARLIRDYGGGTE
-216 ATVTALIVSSLA
+216 AQAPALIACSLA
-228 TIGVCA
+228 AIGVCA
-234 FMGMFSG
+234 LMGMFSG
-241 VMVACFSIPS
+241 AMVAYFSIPP
-251 FIATLAM
+251 FITTLAM
-258 MLIAGGLAYLIS
+258 MLIAGGMAYLIS
-270 DGQSIDRIPESFMWL
+270 DGQSIDRVPESFMWL
-285 GRGSTVMRI
+285 GRGSTLMRI
-294 PVAVVLTAV
+294 PVAVVLTA
-303 IYLIAHIA
+303 ILYLIAHLA
-311 MTRTI
+311 MTRTV

-341 LVLVYTVSGA
+341 LILVYTLSGA
-351 LAGLGGIVMA
+351 LAGLGGVVMA

-411 NGMNLLGFDSNM
+411 NGMNLLGFDSNT

-428 GGVLILA
+428 GGVLLLA
-435 ILLDGSRLKLSR
+435 ILLDGSRYKLTR

>member
-1 MKNNLAGKISGWLAG
+1 MNSALAGKITGWLAG

-37 QNPNDAEAGT
+37 QNPNDAEAGIG
-47 ALAKT
+47 LAKT
-52 LGQSNGGNKNIL
+52 LDGSKNIL

-74 LFAQAVETEVL
+74 IFAQAIENQIVR
-85 KQKGVVAGIV
+85 QKGTVVEIIQGT
-95 RGSPSDARA
+95 PSEAR
-104 SLERLQKEGVKLDA
+104 SCLERLQKDGVKLDA
-118 IACNHFTA
+118 ILCNHFTA
-126 GWSIFENMGV
+126 TWSIFENMGV
-136 KFPGLGDVKIVE
+136 KFPALGDVRILE
-148 PVSYRWPNFLKR
+148 PASYRWPNFFKR
-160 ENLMNIVNQIAV
+160 DNLVNIVNQIAV

-202 LVARLIRDFGGGVD
+202 LVARLIRDYGGGVE
-216 ATVTALIVSSLA
+216 AQTPALLGCSIAAV
-228 TIGVCA
+228 GVCA
-234 FMGMFSG
+234 IMGMFSG
-241 VMVACFSIPS
+241 TMVACFSIPP
-251 FIATLAM
+251 FITTLAM
-258 MLIAGGLAYLIS
+258 MLIAGGMAYLIS
-270 DGQSIDRIPESFMWL
+270 DGQSIDRVPESFMWL
-285 GRGSTVMRI
+285 GRGSTLMRI
-294 PVAVVLTAV
+294 PVAVVLTAI
-303 IYLIAHIA
+303 IYLIAHLA

-341 LVLVYTVSGA
+341 LILVYTLSGA
-351 LAGLGGIVMA
+351 LAGLGGVVMA

-411 NGMNLLGFDSNM
+411 NGMNLLGFDSNT

-428 GGVLILA
+428 GGVLLLA
-435 ILLDGSRLKLSR
+435 ILLDGSRYKLTR

>member
-1 MKNNLAGKISGWLAG
+1 MNSALAGKISGWLAG
-16 RGMLLVLL
+16 RGMILVLL
-24 LLAVF
+24 MLAVF

-37 QNPNDAEAGT
+37 QNPNDADAGT
-47 ALAKT
+47 TLAKT
-52 LGQSNGGNKNIL
+52 LDGSKNIL
-64 IVVRPSEEDS
+64 IVVRPSEEDAI
-74 LFAQAVETEVL
+74 FAQAIESQTIM
-85 KQKGVVAGIV
+85 QKGRVVEIIKGT
-95 RGSPSDARA
+95 PSEARA
-104 SLERLQKEGVKLDA
+104 CLERLQKQGVKLDA
-118 IACNHFTA
+118 IVCNHFTA
-126 GWSIFENMGV
+126 TWSIFENMET

-148 PVSYRWPNFLKR
+148 PASYRWPNFFKR
-160 ENLMNIVNQIAV
+160 DNLVNIVNQIAV

-202 LVARLIRDFGGGVD
+202 LVARLIRDYGGGTE
-216 ATVTALIVSSLA
+216 AQAPALIACSLA
-228 TIGVCA
+228 AVGVCA
-234 FMGMFSG
+234 LMGMFSG
-241 VMVACFSIPS
+241 AMVACFSIPP
-251 FIATLAM
+251 FITTLAM
-258 MLIAGGLAYLIS
+258 MLIAGGMAYLIS
-270 DGQSIDRIPESFMWL
+270 DGQSIDRVPESFMWL
-285 GRGSTVMRI
+285 GRGSTLMRI
-294 PVAVVLTAV
+294 PVAVVLTAI
-303 IYLIAHIA
+303 IYLIAHLA
-311 MTRTI
+311 MTRTV

-341 LVLVYTVSGA
+341 LILVYTLSGA
-351 LAGLGGIVMA
+351 LAGLGGVVMA

-411 NGMNLLGFDSNM
+411 NGMNLLGFDSNT

-428 GGVLILA
+428 GGVLLLA
-435 ILLDGSRLKLSR
+435 ILLDGSRYKLTR

>member
-1 MKNNLAGKISGWLAG
+1 MNSALAGKISGWLAG

-37 QNPNDAEAGT
+37 QNPNDADAGT

-52 LGQSNGGNKNIL
+52 FEGAKNIL
-64 IVVRPSEEDS
+64 IVVRPSEEDAI
-74 LFAQAVETEVL
+74 FAQAIESQTIM
-85 KQKGVVAGIV
+85 QKGRVVEIIKGT
-95 RGSPSDARA
+95 PSEARA
-104 SLERLQKEGVKLDA
+104 CLERLQREGVKLDA
-118 IACNHFTA
+118 IVCNHFTA
-126 GWSIFENMGV
+126 TWSIFENMET
-136 KFPGLGDVKIVE
+136 KFPGLGDVTIVE
-148 PVSYRWPNFLKR
+148 PASYRWPNFFKR
-160 ENLMNIVNQIAV
+160 DNLVNIVNQIAV

-202 LVARLIRDFGGGVD
+202 LVARLIRDYGGGVD
-216 ATVTALIVSSLA
+216 AHAPALIACSCAAV
-228 TIGVCA
+228 GVCA
-234 FMGMFSG
+234 LMGMFSG
-241 VMVACFSIPS
+241 AMVACFSIPP
-251 FIATLAM
+251 FITTLAM
-258 MLIAGGLAYLIS
+258 MLIAGGMAYLIS
-270 DGQSIDRIPESFMWL
+270 DGQSIDRVPESFMWL
-285 GRGSTVMRI
+285 GRGSTLMRI
-294 PVAVVLTAV
+294 PVAVVLTA
-303 IYLIAHIA
+303 ILYLIAHLA
-311 MTRTI
+311 MTRTV

-341 LVLVYTVSGA
+341 LILVYTLSGA
-351 LAGLGGIVMA
+351 LAGLGGVVMA

-411 NGMNLLGFDSNM
+411 NGMNLLGFDSNT

-428 GGVLILA
+428 GGVLLLA
-435 ILLDGSRLKLSR
+435 ILLDGSRYKLTR

>member
-1 MKNNLAGKISGWLAG
+1 MNSALAGKISGWLAG
-16 RGMLLVLL
+16 RGMILVLL
-24 LLAVF
+24 MHAVF

-37 QNPNDAEAGT
+37 QNPNDADAGT

-52 LGQSNGGNKNIL
+52 LDGSKNIL
-64 IVVRPSEEDS
+64 IVVRPSEEDAI
-74 LFAQAVETEVL
+74 FAQAIETQTIM
-85 KQKGVVAGIV
+85 QKGRVVEIIKGT
-95 RGSPSDARA
+95 PSEARA
-104 SLERLQKEGVKLDA
+104 CLERLQKQGVKLDA
-118 IACNHFTA
+118 IVCNHFTA
-126 GWSIFENMGV
+126 TWSIFENMDT

-148 PVSYRWPNFLKR
+148 PASYRWPNFFKR
-160 ENLMNIVNQIAV
+160 DNLVNIVNQIAV

-202 LVARLIRDFGGGVD
+202 LVARLIRDYGGGTE
-216 ATVTALIVSSLA
+216 AQAPALIGCSIAAVS
-228 TIGVCA
+228 VCA
-234 FMGMFSG
+234 LMGMFSG
-241 VMVACFSIPS
+241 AMVACFSIPP
-251 FIATLAM
+251 FITTLAM
-258 MLIAGGLAYLIS
+258 MLIAGGMAYLIS
-270 DGQSIDRIPESFMWL
+270 DGQSIDRVPESFMWL
-285 GRGSTVMRI
+285 GRGSTLMRI
-294 PVAVVLTAV
+294 PVAVVLTA
-303 IYLIAHIA
+303 ILYLIAHLA
-311 MTRTI
+311 MTRTV

-341 LVLVYTVSGA
+341 LILVYTLSGA
-351 LAGLGGIVMA
+351 LAGLGGVVMA

-411 NGMNLLGFDSNM
+411 NGMNLLGFDSNT

-428 GGVLILA
+428 GGVLLLA
-435 ILLDGSRLKLSR
+435 ILLDGSRLKLIK

>member
-1 MKNNLAGKISGWLAG
+1 MNSLLGGKISGWLAG

-37 QNPNDAEAGT
+37 QNPNDAEAGIG
-47 ALAKT
+47 LAKT
-52 LGQSNGGNKNIL
+52 LDGSKTVL

-74 LFAQAVETEVL
+74 IFAQAIENQIVGQNGRVVEII
-85 KQKGVVAGIV
+85 KGA
-95 RGSPSDARA
+95 PSDARA
-104 SLERLQKEGVKLDA
+104 CLERLQKDGVKLDA
-118 IACNHFTA
+118 IVCNHFTA
-126 GWSIFENMGV
+126 SWSIFENMAT
-136 KFPGLGDVKIVE
+136 KFSGLGDVRIVE
-148 PVSYRWPNFLKR
+148 PASYRWPNFFKR
-160 ENLMNIVNQIAV
+160 DNLVNIVNQIAV

-202 LVARLIRDFGGGVD
+202 LVARLIRDYGGGVD
-216 ATVTALIVSSLA
+216 AHAPALIGCSIA
-228 TIGVCA
+228 TVGICA

-241 VMVACFSIPS
+241 AMVACFSIPP
-251 FIATLAM
+251 FITTLAM
-258 MLIAGGLAYLIS
+258 MLIAGGMAYLIS
-270 DGQSIDRIPESFMWL
+270 DGQSIDRVPESFMWL
-285 GRGSTVMRI
+285 GRGSTLMRI
-294 PVAVVLTAV
+294 PIAVVLTAI
-303 IYLIAHIA
+303 IYLIAHLA
-311 MTRTI
+311 MTRTV

-341 LVLVYTVSGA
+341 LVLVYTLSGA
-351 LAGLGGIVMA
+351 LAGLGGVVMA

-411 NGMNLLGFDSNM
+411 NGMNLLGFDSNT

-428 GGVLILA
+428 GGVLLLA
-435 ILLDGSRLKLSR
+435 ILLDGSRLKLIK

>member
-1 MKNNLAGKISGWLAG
+1 MNSALAGKISGWLAG
-16 RGMLLVLL
+16 RGMILVLL
-24 LLAVF
+24 MLAVF

-37 QNPNDAEAGT
+37 QNPNDADAGT

-52 LGQSNGGNKNIL
+52 LDGSKNIL
-64 IVVRPSEEDS
+64 IVVRPSEEDAI
-74 LFAQAVETEVL
+74 FAQAIESQTTM
-85 KQKGVVAGIV
+85 QKGRVVEIIKGT
-95 RGSPSDARA
+95 PSEARA
-104 SLERLQKEGVKLDA
+104 CLERLQKEGVKLDF
-118 IACNHFTA
+118 IVCNHFTA
-126 GWSIFENMGV
+126 VWSIFENMDT

-148 PVSYRWPNFLKR
+148 PASYRWPNFFKR
-160 ENLMNIVNQIAV
+160 DNLVNIVNQIAV

-202 LVARLIRDFGGGVD
+202 LVARLIRDYGGGTE
-216 ATVTALIVSSLA
+216 AQAPALIACSLA
-228 TIGVCA
+228 AVGVCA
-234 FMGMFSG
+234 LMGMFSG
-241 VMVACFSIPS
+241 AMVACFSIPP
-251 FIATLAM
+251 FITTLAM
-258 MLIAGGLAYLIS
+258 MLIAGGMAYLIS
-270 DGQSIDRIPESFMWL
+270 DGQSIDRVPESFMWL
-285 GRGSTVMRI
+285 GRGSTLMRI
-294 PVAVVLTAV
+294 PVAVVLTAI
-303 IYLIAHIA
+303 IYLIAHLA
-311 MTRTI
+311 MTRTV

-341 LVLVYTVSGA
+341 LILVYTLSGA
-351 LAGLGGIVMA
+351 LAGLGGVVMA

-411 NGMNLLGFDSNM
+411 NGMNLLGFDSNT

-428 GGVLILA
+428 GGVLLLA
-435 ILLDGSRLKLSR
+435 ILLDGSRLKIIK

>member
-1 MKNNLAGKISGWLAG
+1 MKSTLAGKVSGWLAG

-37 QNPNDAEAGT
+37 QNPNDAESGIG
-47 ALAKT
+47 LAKT
-52 LGQSNGGNKNIL
+52 LEGAKNIL
-64 IVVRPSEEDS
+64 IVVRPSEEDAI
-74 LFAQAVETEVL
+74 FAQAIKNQIVR
-85 KQKGVVAGIV
+85 QKGTVVEIIQGT
-95 RGSPSDARA
+95 PSEARA
-104 SLERLQKEGVKLDA
+104 CLERLQQQGVKLDA
-118 IACNHFTA
+118 IVCNHFTA
-126 GWSIFENMGV
+126 TWSVFENMGV
-136 KFPGLGDVKIVE
+136 KFPGLGDVTIVE
-148 PVSYRWPNFLKR
+148 PASYRWPNFFKR
-160 ENLMNIVNQIAV
+160 DNLVNIVNQIAV

-202 LVARLIRDFGGGVD
+202 LVARLIRDYGGGVE
-216 ATVTALIVSSLA
+216 AQASALLGCSIAAV
-228 TIGVCA
+228 GVCA
-234 FMGMFSG
+234 LLGMFSG
-241 VMVACFSIPS
+241 IMVACFSIPP
-251 FIATLAM
+251 FITTLAM
-258 MLIAGGLAYLIS
+258 MLIAGGMAYLIS
-270 DGQSIDRIPESFMWL
+270 EGQSIDRVPESFMWL
-285 GRGSTVMRI
+285 GRGSTLMRI
-294 PVAVVLTAV
+294 PVAVVLTAF
-303 IYLIAHIA
+303 IYLIAHLA
-311 MTRTI
+311 MTRTVL
-316 FGRYVYAVG
+316 GRYVYAVG

-341 LVLVYTVSGA
+341 LILVYTLSGA
-351 LAGLGGIVMA
+351 LAGLGGVVMA

-411 NGMNLLGFDSNM
+411 NGMNLLGFDSNT

-428 GGVLILA
+428 GGVLLLA
-435 ILLDGSRLKLSR
+435 ILLDGSRLKLMR